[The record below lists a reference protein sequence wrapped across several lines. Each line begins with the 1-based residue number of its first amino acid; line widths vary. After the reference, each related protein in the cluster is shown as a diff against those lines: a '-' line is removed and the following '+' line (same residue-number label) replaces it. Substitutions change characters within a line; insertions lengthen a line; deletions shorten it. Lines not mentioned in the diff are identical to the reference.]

1 MSQEHR
7 RTRAL
12 VPWWSLLFFVV
23 PLASCTPERGARS
36 PIRSEPSVQATVV
49 TIQTTIQ
56 PENRTYAHSLV
67 IGTDRAR
74 SGDEVD
80 RWRLFDFVNGRVTF
94 VDDVARTYRIESVE
108 SLRDTLQQSMSQD
121 LAAGIPRV
129 AVVKTGASRVIQGA
143 EATQVVFRAG
153 SYVRELWIADHPAIP
168 PGLFAMMT
176 ASAPPASA
184 LAPMMQNADETLL
197 AAVGFPLADHAEIT
211 YGDKKLNVDHTVVK
225 IEKRAV
231 PRSWLNVPSSYQ
243 DVTPKPNVEAPAAA
257 DRPNPA
263 SRSPE

>member
-12 VPWWSLLFFVV
+12 VLCSSLLFFVL
-23 PLASCTPERGARS
+23 PASCTPERGARS
-36 PIRSEPSVQATVV
+36 SIPSEPSVEATVV

-80 RWRLFDFVNGRVTF
+80 GWRLFDFVNGRVTF
-94 VDDVARTYRIESVE
+94 VDDVARTYRIESVA
-108 SLRDTLQQSMSQD
+108 SLRDALQKSMSQD

-129 AVVKTGASRVIQGA
+129 AVVRTGARRVIQGA
-143 EATQVVFRAG
+143 DATQIVFRSG
-153 SYVRELWIADHPAIP
+153 SYVRELWIANQPAIP
-168 PGLFAMMT
+168 PGLFAMMA
-176 ASAPPASA
+176 ASAPPTSS
-184 LAPMMQNADETLL
+184 LAPMMKNAEEALL
-197 AAVGFPLADHAEIT
+197 VSVGFPLADHAEIT
-211 YGDKKLNVDHTVVK
+211 YGDKKLSVDHTVVR

-231 PRSWLNVPSSYQ
+231 PQSWLNVSSSYQ
-243 DVTPKPNVEAPAAA
+243 DVTPKPKVEATAAP
-257 DRPNPA
+257 DRPKPV
-263 SRSPE
+263 SRSQK

>member
-1 MSQEHR
+1 MSQHR
-7 RTRAL
+7 RTL
-12 VPWWSLLFFVV
+12 VLCCSLLFFVV
-23 PLASCTPERGARS
+23 APASCTPERSAKFS
-36 PIRSEPSVQATVV
+36 IRGEPSVQATVV

-94 VDDVARTYRIESVE
+94 VDDVAGTYRIENVA
-108 SLRDTLQQSMSQD
+108 SLRKTLQQSMSRD

-129 AVVKTGASRVIQGA
+129 AVVSTGARRVIQGA
-143 EATQVVFRAG
+143 EATQIVFRAG
-153 SYVRELWIADHPAIP
+153 SYVRELWIADHPAVP

-176 ASAPPASA
+176 ASAPPSSA
-184 LAPMMQNADETLL
+184 LAPMMKKADEALL
-197 AAVGFPLADHAEIT
+197 ATAGFPLADRAEIT
-211 YGDKKLNVDHTVVK
+211 YGDKKLSVDHTVVK

-243 DVTPKPNVEAPAAA
+243 DVTPKPKVGAPI
-257 DRPNPA
+257 PV
-263 SRSPE
+263 SPLRK

>member
-12 VPWWSLLFFVV
+12 VLCCSLLFFVV
-23 PLASCTPERGARS
+23 LLASCTPEPGARP
-36 PIRSEPSVQATVV
+36 PIRGEPSVQATVV

-94 VDDVARTYRIESVE
+94 VDDVARTYRIESVA
-108 SLRDTLQQSMSQD
+108 SLRDALQKSMSQD

-129 AVVKTGASRVIQGA
+129 AIVNTGARRVIQGA
-143 EATQVVFRAG
+143 EAAQIVFRAG
-153 SYVRELWIADHPAIP
+153 SYVRELWIANHPAIP
-168 PGLFAMMT
+168 PGLFAMM
-176 ASAPPASA
+176 AAGSPPVSS
-184 LAPMMQNADETLL
+184 LAPMMKNADEALL
-197 AAVGFPLADHAEIT
+197 ASVGFPLADHAEIT
-211 YGDKKLNVDHTVVK
+211 YGDKKLSVDHTVVK

-231 PRSWLNVPSSYQ
+231 PRSWLNVPGSYQ
-243 DVTPKPNVEAPAAA
+243 DVTPQPKVEAPAVLPKPAA
-257 DRPNPA
+257 G
-263 SRSPE
+263 SGK